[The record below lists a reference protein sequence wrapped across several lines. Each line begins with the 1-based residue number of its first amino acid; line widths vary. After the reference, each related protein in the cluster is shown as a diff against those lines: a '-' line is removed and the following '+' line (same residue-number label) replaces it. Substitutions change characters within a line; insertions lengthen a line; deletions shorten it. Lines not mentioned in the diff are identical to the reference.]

1 MSALRWARR
10 LAVVSLGT
18 AAALPLVVLPA
29 AAPPALAAQAGIG
42 TLGRAASVPAGSR
55 RVQCIAAS
63 HKNDK
68 MATAMARAIDA
79 SLRGRV
85 STVGLY
91 VTDGRIG
98 ITCQWHAAWH
108 FYAAS
113 VIKVTILSA
122 LLLKLQDEHRQ
133 LSAAQ
138 RHLAWL
144 MITQSDNAAAN
155 TLWYEVGYHDMQV
168 FLDRAGM
175 RQTRLSPYWG
185 LTQITPHDEM
195 IQLSLLS
202 TRNKLLTRASRVYV
216 RHLMANVI
224 SWQRWGVAAGAP
236 RSVVAHIKNGWL
248 PYPPPH
254 FPWEINS
261 LGIFTYRQWVYR
273 IAMLTFR
280 NPTMAYGVST
290 IQRAAEVIQRRLNP
304 GDMARTAP
312 GTPNPAWGVPDE
324 SLPGVSGAAQARQRE
339 GRG

>member
-1 MSALRWARR
+1 MSAPRWVRR
-10 LAVVSLGT
+10 LAVVSVGT
-18 AAALPLVVLPA
+18 AAALPLAVLPT
-29 AAPPALAAQAGIG
+29 AAPAALAAQAGIS
-42 TLGRAASVPAGSR
+42 TLGRAASTRAGGR
-55 RVQCIAAS
+55 RVQCIARS

-79 SLRGRV
+79 SIRGRA

-98 ITCQWHAAWH
+98 ITCKWHGAWH

-122 LLLKLQDEHRQ
+122 LLLKLQHEHRH

-144 MITQSDNAAAN
+144 MITRSDNAAAN
-155 TLWYEVGYHDMQV
+155 VLWYEVGYHDMQV
-168 FLDRAGM
+168 FLNRAGM
-175 RQTRLSPYWG
+175 HQTRLSPYWG

-216 RHLMANVI
+216 RHLMANVV

-236 RSVVAHIKNGWL
+236 RRVVAHIKNGWL
-248 PYPPPH
+248 PYPPPR

-261 LGIFTYRQWVYR
+261 LGIFTYHQWVYR

-304 GDMARTAP
+304 GRMARMAP
-312 GTPNPAWGVPDE
+312 GSPNLTWGIPDE
-324 SLPGVSGAAQARQRE
+324 TIPGAGYRRP
-339 GRG
+339 GR